1 MNNAKQYFR
10 IEPWK
15 SVRALKLQLLGL
27 NYSSTSTK
35 KLFEFTEVTT
45 MNNAKLYFR
54 IEPWKS
60 VRALKLQLLGLND

>member
-27 NYSSTSTK
+27 NDKLTSAR
-35 KLFEFTEVTT
+35 LFIQTYGGNYHEQCKRFHQ
-45 MNNAKLYFR
+45 N
-54 IEPWKS
+54 
-60 VRALKLQLLGLND
+60 